1 MTPLDISFNFPK
13 TMEAPLV
20 YSNLQSD
27 TLIAEIYMHG
37 LPPPD
42 ENETKHNFYGK
53 LVGII
58 FVLAA
63 EIV

>member
-1 MTPLDISFNFPK
+1 
-13 TMEAPLV
+13 
-20 YSNLQSD
+20 
-27 TLIAEIYMHG
+27 MHG

-42 ENETKHNFYGK
+42 ESETKHNFYGK

-58 FVLAA
+58 FVLAV